1 MNGDNIDMIDLLVTE
16 NEEDTDIVETIQIVE
31 VEDVDAP
38 MIETDNAFAALGEPN
53 PALSHAVLNNRDI
66 EDQHPISA
74 ITGLQNELDKI
85 NELKT
90 VYSNGIGTANY
101 YGWCDGNVDQEDRL
115 GYFVSL
121 CKKINT
127 VEICTG
133 DSIFGVV
140 VDEAAFI
147 GGQNDD
153 GRDYRHGLI
162 VSSGV
167 VGVRCE
173 SDVSV
178 GDYVVSNAYGIAK
191 KATSGCG
198 YKVVALNDIVG
209 ETYATIALN
218 ISADQIDKFGDMLH
232 DFDSRLD
239 ASESNIVSAVNLAN
253 QAYNLAKE
261 VEVSNN
267 DLSCVVGDVS
277 ASIGDLS
284 DNMNDMALQ
293 IARAD
298 TIAVQAK
305 AIAEGAVTMA
315 ESTKLEVKESINNS
329 MAETSALRKDFEA
342 KVAEIDANLDATSLE
357 LQKTNE
363 NLADTSERLQSNID
377 KVSSDLE
384 DTKTGLNNTRD
395 ELQSN
400 IDSVSGELDKT
411 KEDLQNASDK
421 LTEDING
428 VSSEL
433 NSKID
438 GVKEELSGDIDGIVS
453 DLDNTKQDLLSTK
466 EEFNQSIDNTN
477 ADLEALEKEVEPLV
491 EWTDGESTGAAGFIA
506 RANEDST
513 TLASIV
519 TWQDETNKSIAGFK
533 QEVADTYATIDSVT
547 SLKTETSESI
557 ADVQQ
562 KVDANE
568 ANITALTTWK
578 NDAASD
584 VESIAGI
591 KATANENAASIKNL
605 VSWQSEA
612 TASIAAVTTKA
623 DANEADIASLV
634 SWQGTTNTSISN
646 IEQKVNKNEASI
658 TSLNTW
664 KGETAESLSAV
675 TQKASDNEASIKSL
689 TSTQDETNKAVAGIE
704 QRVGVNEASIESIT
718 TWQGT
723 TDETMAAVQE
733 KADQNEASINSITEW
748 QGTTD
753 TAIAQVEQKASEN
766 ESNIGTL
773 ASWKNDAVQSI
784 TSVEQK
790 ASANES
796 NISLLTQWKT
806 DVEDDVDSIA
816 SIKTQSDANKSA
828 IESLTSWKGT
838 TNETLSS
845 VKQQSDSNKSSI
857 DAITLWQ
864 GETEESIAKIEQQ
877 ADGNSASIT
886 SLTEW
891 QGETNESLASIDQ
904 RVGVNESSIS
914 SLTTWQGE
922 TNTAIANVEQKAS
935 DNESAIE
942 SLTTWKGEASE
953 SIASVTQK
961 ASDNESA
968 IEGLASWKD
977 TASESITSIGQKA
990 DANEASIG
998 TLTTWQGEAKTAI
1011 TNIENKAN
1019 ANEASINTLTEWKD
1033 GASTSIANLQ
1043 QTTNNHESSINTLT
1057 SWKSS
1062 ATTSIAN
1069 VEQKASDNESKIN
1082 SLTSWKDEASESI
1095 STVEQKASA
1104 NESSIESITTWQGEA
1119 TKSIASIEE
1128 KANANESSIKTLT
1141 EWKDGAD
1148 ASISSIEQT
1157 TTKHEGSINSLTSW
1171 KSDAQTAITNVEQ
1184 KAGSNESKINS
1195 LTTWQDETNIAMA
1208 RIEQKADANGAY
1220 IQSTVSNMDKYS
1232 VGPYSQAY
1240 GFTLEQAAE
1249 VLGKDVFYVPT
1260 TSHEEEYKY
1269 VDANGKTQT
1278 YKRTF
1283 TPQYLYKWGTVNGQY
1298 RWITVDKNYEE
1309 TSETNTSSKAVYFTT
1324 TEPAVSGNFGYWY
1337 TDGDSIT
1344 GTTGTYEPYTLYKW
1358 WSYVDEA
1365 GETQHHWVAVATL
1378 NGNSSSRSVSQ
1389 IRQDT
1394 NSIELSVA
1402 DVKGDVAESKQWIDN
1417 NSANIQD
1424 VVTWKSNNGD
1434 SLVTF
1439 MQTAGDNFA
1448 STSQVAKIVDKDGN
1462 INAASIVTAV
1472 NNAGSSVVID
1482 ADHIQLDGIVSF
1494 VNDEIGA
1501 VKESA
1506 IYDTKVEYA
1515 LSSSSTTFTAVA
1527 GSDGQWSTTAP
1538 KWKYGYYMWQKTTI
1552 TKGDKS
1558 VAYTQTCIQGAK
1570 GEDGYTPVFGKDY
1583 FNGTNGEN
1591 GTSIVWKGSFNAAP
1605 SNPENG
1611 WAYYNTSAKA
1621 SYTYQNGSWYQMSI
1635 DGVDGQD
1642 GKDGSGV
1649 KKINTHIRNFS
1660 MQNWQKYGEVG
1671 HEENWTTGVD
1681 YDNTH
1686 INVGDTAYLVGVI
1699 SDAIGAGGVPA
1710 EAVIYGTV
1718 TQNVTNHVRMIS
1730 SCLITGGKN
1739 GEQGIP
1745 GINGVDAPQVIN
1757 VTKQYYLSSSNITW
1771 VGGTWSTEPS
1781 NFIKGYY
1788 MWTRDVY
1795 AMSDGS
1801 IVYGDPTLDNTFT
1814 TISSWCSENDTTLID
1829 GANIATGTV
1838 SADKIDVYDVI
1849 AFGNL
1854 ATQDDIPSEAYITE
1868 ITKDT
1873 ITTSYIEALDIHVN
1887 AANIDGTLSADQIN
1901 VGDLIS
1907 FGGIATYDQI
1917 PSNREIT
1924 QITKNTITTEYVE
1937 ALEIHVDA
1945 ARIDGTLEASQI
1957 NVSDVISFGKLV
1969 TQDDIPWVPD
1979 DDYIT
1984 TITENTI
1991 TTTNVTAKN
2000 LKVKAANIEDTLS
2013 ASQINVGEIIT
2024 FGNLATQNDIPFVP
2038 DDDYITTITENT
2050 ITTTNVTAK
2059 NLTVKAANIDGT
2071 LSADKIDVDSV
2082 ITVGGIAKTSDV
2094 PSEDDITTI
2103 TENAI
2108 TTTNVTAKNLKVDAA
2123 NVGGTLRMGD
2133 DGYISIDG
2141 EDEGDGLVSYVNL
2154 PGIRINNFGTFL
2166 DDGLVVTDATI
2177 GGLGIR
2183 DDSITGD
2190 YWYVGNDKFK
2200 CGDFVADSDG
2210 NITASS
2216 VSTDSFS
2223 YTGAGSLY
2231 LFSINGTDC
2240 SYENISADNISTNS
2254 LSVSW
2259 MELGYT
2265 DNYRESYCFVSFGN
2279 TSVDLYTDSG
2289 YLVGTWYA
2297 DSCLADSSDVNK
2309 KNSIQDPSDQ
2319 YDVVF
2324 KNLSPKT
2331 FKYNNGTSDRK
2342 HFGFIA
2348 QEVEQAVIESGLT
2361 TQDFAGFIR
2370 AKELNEETKEFDD
2383 VCYLRYGEFVALNT
2397 WQIQKLQT
2405 RVTELE
2411 NQIIEL
2417 QNLINGGDE

>member
-53 PALSHAVLNNRDI
+53 QALSHAVLNNRDI

-101 YGWCDGNVDQEDRL
+101 YGWCDGNIDKEDRL

-261 VEVSNN
+261 VEVSKN
-267 DLSCVVGDVS
+267 DISCVVGDVS
-277 ASIGDLS
+277 ALIGDLS
-284 DNMNDMALQ
+284 DNMNDMASQ

-315 ESTKLEVKESINNS
+315 ESTKLEVEESINNS

-342 KVAEIDANLDATSLE
+342 KVAEIDANLDATASE

-377 KVSSDLE
+377 KVSSDFE

-438 GVKEELSGDIDGIVS
+438 GVKEELSGDIDGITS
-453 DLDNTKQDLLSTK
+453 DLDNTKQDLISTK
-466 EEFNQSIDNTN
+466 EEFNQSIDNAK

-491 EWTDGESTGAAGFIA
+491 EWTDGERTGAAGFVA

-513 TLASIV
+513 TLVGIV

-664 KGETAESLSAV
+664 KGEAAESLSAV

-723 TDETMAAVQE
+723 TD
-733 KADQNEASINSITEW
+733 
-748 QGTTD
+748 

-773 ASWKNDAVQSI
+773 ASWKNDAAQSI

-864 GETEESIAKIEQQ
+864 GETEESIAKVEQQ
-877 ADGNSASIT
+877 TDGNSASIT

-935 DNESAIE
+935 DNESEIE

-968 IEGLASWKD
+968 IESLTSWKD

-1195 LTTWQDETNIAMA
+1195 LTTWQDDTNIAMA

-1389 IRQDT
+1389 IRQAT

-1448 STSQVAKIVDKDGN
+1448 STSQVAQIVDKNGN

-1494 VNDEIGA
+1494 VNDEVGA

-1538 KWKYGYYMWQKTTI
+1538 KWKDGYYMWQKTTI
-1552 TKGDKS
+1552 TKGDAS
-1558 VAYTQTCIQGAK
+1558 VASTQTCIQGAK

-1611 WAYYNTSAKA
+1611 WAYYNASAKA

-1660 MQNWQKYGEVG
+1660 MQKWQTYGEAG

-1745 GINGVDAPQVIN
+1745 GYNGADAPLVTN
-1757 VTKQYYLSSSNITW
+1757 VTKLYYLSSSNTALE
-1771 VGGTWSTEPS
+1771 GGAWSTKPS
-1781 NFIKGYY
+1781 NFIKGFY

-1801 IVYGDPTLDNTFT
+1801 SVYGDPTLDNTFT

-1838 SADKIDVYDVI
+1838 SANQIDVYDVI

-1887 AANIDGTLSADQIN
+1887 AANIDGILSADQIN

-1957 NVSDVISFGKLV
+1957 NVSDVISFGNIA

-1991 TTTNVTAKN
+1991 TTTNVTAQN

-2013 ASQINVGEIIT
+2013 A
-2024 FGNLATQNDIPFVP
+2024 
-2038 DDDYITTITENT
+2038 
-2050 ITTTNVTAK
+2050 
-2059 NLTVKAANIDGT
+2059 
-2071 LSADKIDVDSV
+2071 DKIDVNSV

-2103 TENAI
+2103 TENTIA
-2108 TTTNVTAKNLKVDAA
+2108 TTNITAKNLKVDAA
-2123 NVGGTLRMGD
+2123 NITGDLSVGG
-2133 DGYISIDG
+2133 GYISTGGVYIG
-2141 EDEGDGLVSYVNL
+2141 NGNYAYVSL
-2154 PGIRINNFGTFL
+2154 PGITVTAEGTYFE
-2166 DDGLVVTDATI
+2166 DGVDALSGSI
-2177 GGLGIR
+2177 GGVNILDGHISGTEWYIG
-2183 DDSITGD
+2183 DDEISCG
-2190 YWYVGNDKFK
+2190 KFS
-2200 CGDFVADSDG
+2200 VLSDG
-2210 NITASS
+2210 NVTGNQGSYSGGVYTPSIEMSNFCLS
-2216 VSTDSFS
+2216 GNDS
-2223 YTGAGSLY
+2223 Y
-2231 LFSINGTDC
+2231 GTIW
-2240 SYENISADNISTNS
+2240 YN
-2254 LSVSW
+2254 
-2259 MELGYT
+2259 
-2265 DNYRESYCFVSFGN
+2265 N
-2279 TSVDLYTDSG
+2279 TSLEMDNDGG
-2289 YLVGTWYA
+2289 YLDGTWYLNNGA
-2297 DSCLADSSDVNK
+2297 MSDLSDINK
-2309 KNSIQDPSDQ
+2309 KNSIQDPPQ
-2319 YDVVF
+2319 VYDMLF
-2324 KNLSPKT
+2324 DGLTPRLY
-2331 FKYNNGTSDRK
+2331 KYNNGTSDRI

-2348 QEVEQAVIESGLT
+2348 QEVEQAVLESGLT
-2361 TQDFAGFIR
+2361 TKDFAGFVR
-2370 AKELNEETKEFDD
+2370 STQHNPDTKETEE
-2383 VCYLRYGEFVALNT
+2383 VCYLRYNEFIALNT

-2417 QNLINGGDE
+2417 QNLISGGGE